1 MESKNNVD
9 YLKSGIWYTV
19 GNICI
24 KGLSFFSLPIF
35 TRLLSSED
43 FGIYNVYL
51 SYENILYVIIGFG
64 ISGTVK
70 IAYFDYKERF
80 NDYMSSIISL
90 TVFIAL
96 IIDML
101 ATFFIWAYGY
111 AFPDNW
117 SYSMLQLLIFSS
129 LATSLYTLITTKYVI
144 CSEYKTNLS
153 ISFFYTIVSVLLSVV
168 LCFVIFNSER
178 ALARIIGHTVPLM
191 IITYG
196 ISLSIVVKSKV
207 TINKEY
213 WDYALKLGSPL
224 ILHSLSMVLMM
235 HIGKLMIDYYLG
247 SSQTGIYSV
256 AVTIAS
262 ILFIVLGSFD
272 NAWAPWFYRGLS
284 GEPGI
289 NLVKGDNLLASVFGY
304 LTAVFML
311 ISPDIIRIMATEEYF
326 EGIYSII
333 PLVLSCFVNFM
344 YLFAVNQ
351 EYFYKKT
358 KTIAVGTIIATLA
371 GILLNYLLIP
381 KFGYITAAFVD
392 LMCKGIL
399 FAIHSLI
406 VKRWK
411 KERVVT
417 YRWLFILLILLSV
430 IGYVTILCKDSYFVR
445 YLIIIMLTIMI
456 SKPLYKLINFRQNL
470 NIVKS

>member
-1 MESKNNVD
+1 MGSKNNVD
-9 YLKSGIWYTV
+9 YLKSGIWYTI

-24 KGLSFFSLPIF
+24 KGLSFLALPIF

-43 FGIYNVYL
+43 FGIFNVYL

-70 IAYFDYKERF
+70 IAYFDYKEKF
-80 NDYMSSIISL
+80 NDYMSSVISL

-96 IIDML
+96 IIDIL
-101 ATFFIWAYGY
+101 ATFLIWVCGY
-111 AFPDNW
+111 VFPNNW

-129 LATSLYTLITTKYVI
+129 LATSIYTLITTKYVI

-153 ISFFYTIVSVLLSVV
+153 ISFFYTIFSVLLSVV
-168 LCFVIFNSER
+168 LCFVVFSSER
-178 ALARIIGHTVPLM
+178 ALARIIGHTVPIM

-196 ISLSIVVKSKV
+196 ISLSIMLKSRV
-207 TINKEY
+207 TFNKGY
-213 WDYALKLGSPL
+213 WVYALKLGSPL

-262 ILFIVLGSFD
+262 ILSIVLGSFD

-289 NLVKGDNLLASVFGY
+289 NLVKGDNLLAAVFGY

-311 ISPDIIRIMATEEYF
+311 ISPDIMRIMVTDEYF
-326 EGIYSII
+326 VGIYSLI

-392 LMCKGIL
+392 LVCKGIL
-399 FAIHSLI
+399 FAIHSII

-411 KERVVT
+411 KARVVT
-417 YRWLFILLILLSV
+417 YKWLFSLLFSLSV
-430 IGYVTILCKDSYFVR
+430 IGYVTILCQGSYVAR
-445 YLIIIMLTIMI
+445 YFTIIMLTIAI
-456 SKPLYKLINFRQNL
+456 YKPLSKLIHFR
-470 NIVKS
+470 